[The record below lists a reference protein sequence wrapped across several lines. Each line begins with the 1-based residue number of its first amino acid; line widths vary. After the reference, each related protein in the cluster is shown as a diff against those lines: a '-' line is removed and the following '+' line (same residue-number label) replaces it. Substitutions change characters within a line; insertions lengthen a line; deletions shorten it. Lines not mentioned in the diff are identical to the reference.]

1 MGGEKY
7 VLITAARNEENYLPI
22 AAEALLAQTHR
33 PRAWVIV
40 NDHSTDRTGDII
52 RSYVQHFSFIQS
64 VHREQKGAKS
74 NFASK
79 VDALM
84 AGYQQIKDKDY
95 DLIGHLDA
103 DISFDSD
110 YFQRIIE
117 KFNGNPRLGLAGGY
131 IYEQSRGHF
140 ESRRFNTGRSV
151 GGAVQLFRRACY
163 EAVGPL
169 VPFVMGGE
177 DAYAEVMAR
186 MKGWEVRSFPELK
199 VFHHRKSTI
208 ARGVFREFLQYG
220 AMDYALGNHPLFEIL
235 KGVRR
240 IRERPYLLA
249 TFLRML
255 GFTWSYW
262 RRQKRN
268 VPAEFIRYV
277 RQEQMDMRK
286 ARLGF
291 TQLASPSC
299 EKKG

>member
-1 MGGEKY
+1 MAGTDY

-22 AAEALLAQTHR
+22 VAEAVVTQTHR
-33 PRAWVIV
+33 PKTWVIV
-40 NDHSTDRTGDII
+40 NDRSTDGTEKII
-52 RSYVQHFSFIQS
+52 RSYAARLSFIRS
-64 VHREQKGAKS
+64 VLREQTDANS

-79 VDALM
+79 VDALT
-84 AGYQQIKDKDY
+84 AGYQQIRDEEY
-95 DLIGHLDA
+95 DFVGHLDA

-110 YFQRIIE
+110 YFKCLIE
-117 KFNGNPRLGLAGGY
+117 RFHGNTKLGLGGGF
-131 IYEQSRGHF
+131 IYEQSGGHF
-140 ESRRFNTGRSV
+140 ESRPFNTSRSV
-151 GGAVQLFRRACY
+151 AGSVQLFRRACY
-163 EAVGPL
+163 EAIGSF

-199 VFHHRKSTI
+199 AFHHRKSTI
-208 ARGVFREFLQYG
+208 ARGIFREFFQYG

-235 KGVRR
+235 KALRR
-240 IRERPYLLA
+240 IRERPYVLA

-262 RRQKRN
+262 QRQERN
-268 VPAEFIRYV
+268 VPEEFIRYA
-277 RQEQMDMRK
+277 RREQMDILN

-291 TQLASPSC
+291 THLASPSC

>member
-1 MGGEKY
+1 MGEKKY

-22 AAEALLAQTHR
+22 AAEALLSQTYR

-40 NDHSTDRTGDII
+40 NDHSTDRTEDVI
-52 RSYVQHFSFIQS
+52 RSYAQRFSFIQS
-64 VHREQKGAKS
+64 VHRGQKGAKS

-84 AGYQQIKDKDY
+84 AGYKQIKDEDY

-103 DISFDSD
+103 DISFESD

-117 KFNGNPRLGLAGGY
+117 KFNSNLRLGVAGGY

-140 ESRRFNTGRSV
+140 ESRHFNTDRSV

-163 EAVGPL
+163 EAVGSF
-169 VPFVMGGE
+169 VPFTMGGE

-199 VFHHRKSTI
+199 VFHHRKST
-208 ARGVFREFLQYG
+208 AVRGIFREFFQYG
-220 AMDYALGNHPLFEIL
+220 VMDYALGNHPLFEIL
-235 KGVRR
+235 KAVRR
-240 IRERPYLLA
+240 IRERPYVLA
-249 TFLRML
+249 TFLRMS

-262 RRQKRN
+262 RRQKRP
-268 VPAEFIRYV
+268 VSEEFIRYL
-277 RQEQMDMRK
+277 RREQMNIVRD
-286 ARLGF
+286 RLVF
-291 TQLASPSC
+291 DRLAFASS
-299 EKKG
+299 KKRD